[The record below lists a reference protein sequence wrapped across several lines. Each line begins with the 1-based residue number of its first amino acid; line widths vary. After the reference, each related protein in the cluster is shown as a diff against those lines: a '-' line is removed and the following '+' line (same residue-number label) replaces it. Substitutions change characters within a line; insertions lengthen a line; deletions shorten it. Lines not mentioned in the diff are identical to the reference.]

1 MIDVHRYFNIP
12 MILFVVIPLSTC
24 SWGGTAMKASNF
36 FQPEMVSLLQDI
48 QRDNRKRAEQKIKSG
63 VSLNVHGKDGITP
76 LFWLIINKDKP
87 AIKLALELG
96 ADPNFSDPVGD
107 TPIVIV
113 AGGNDDEMLEI
124 LLQAGANPN
133 SLDSNGYPTLFAAIG
148 TSNWPQIKRLIA
160 AGSDINLTDKRNV
173 NSAHYALY
181 INNFE
186 VAHYLMELG
195 ADHAGR
201 TPGGSD
207 MAWQIHDSLSNILL
221 DTDTDAYKWA
231 VKVKQQLIDRGV
243 SFPPL
248 SPKEVRVKWAEE
260 GREN

>member
-1 MIDVHRYFNIP
+1 MAKCRAQ
-12 MILFVVIPLSTC
+12 
-24 SWGGTAMKASNF
+24 WGDQSIKPVTLL
-36 FQPEMVSLLQDI
+36 PVEWMV
-48 QRDNRKRAEQKIKSG
+48 EE
-63 VSLNVHGKDGITP
+63 V
-76 LFWLIINKDKP
+76 
-87 AIKLALELG
+87 
-96 ADPNFSDPVGD
+96 ADL
-107 TPIVIV
+107 TRI
-113 AGGNDDEMLEI
+113 
-124 LLQAGANPN
+124 
-133 SLDSNGYPTLFAAIG
+133 
-148 TSNWPQIKRLIA
+148 
-160 AGSDINLTDKRNV
+160 LTDKRNV